1 MTNIYDDPEFFKGY
15 KSKRNNLLSYNEVVE
30 MPEMKRLMPNL
41 ENQNI
46 LDIGCGMGNLISY
59 ILTHNPKHITGVEQ
73 SQNMINESR
82 KKFKSMPV
90 TLHHTEFMAFITEEK
105 FDVIVSSLV
114 FHYIEDFR
122 KCCQKLSQLLNN
134 GGVILFTME
143 HPIQTATMDP
153 EVKKQDENG
162 VYLRMENYF
171 DESIRSANW
180 LGKNV
185 VKYHHTIETI
195 FNSLIGHGLEIE
207 CVKDL
212 GQSEEVF
219 KYYDEDKINS
229 LKQYPPFLLVKA
241 RKKEF

>member
-15 KSKRNNLLSYNEVVE
+15 KSKRNNPLSYNEVVE

-59 ILTHNPKHITGVEQ
+59 ILTHNPKHITGLEQ

>member
-15 KSKRNNLLSYNEVVE
+15 KSKRNNPLSYNEVVE

-219 KYYDEDKINS
+219 KYYDEDKIKS

>member
-15 KSKRNNLLSYNEVVE
+15 KSKRNNPLSYNEVVE

-59 ILTHNPKHITGVEQ
+59 ILIHNPKHITGVEQ

-90 TLHHTEFMAFITEEK
+90 TLHHTEFMAFNTEEK

-195 FNSLIGHGLEIE
+195 FNSLIDHGLEIE

-219 KYYDEDKINS
+219 KYYDEDRINI
-229 LKQYPPFLLVKA
+229 LRQFPPFLLVKA